1 MKVGIISINLHTRR
15 LNYGAVLHTWMFQQ
29 LMDRRDDVQGC
40 EIIDYLPDGRDQGS
54 PWTYFIRKK
63 KGNPV
68 KLLGALLITPGFV
81 LRHRRFQAFF
91 SENMRVSANSYTR
104 QQLDGQRL
112 PYDALVFESDV
123 IWSPGYFNGH
133 FDPVFFGAP
142 AGMRPI
148 PKIAYSASMGEA
160 KLTDA
165 QREEFRG
172 LLKLPEYISMRER
185 YASEIVRTLTEKPVA
200 DVLDPVLLADPADF
214 DPITAPPPVRGRYL
228 LAYYTVN
235 PAPYMLRCVDD
246 YAKAHGLKVVEVSV
260 FTHHKLRHR
269 TFTAAGI
276 GQFLA
281 LVRNAE
287 AVFSNSLH
295 GTCLSLLYHREFY
308 AMEHGN
314 GGRKYRDVCEKF
326 GLSDRYI
333 AKDAFKPAA
342 PIDWDRVDAL
352 REKYRE
358 ESLAWLDGA
367 IRQIGHDGI
376 RGDRNGGAG
385 ATATNGADNAI

>member
-1 MKVGIISINLHTRR
+1 LNVGIISINLHTRR
-15 LNYGAVLHTWMFQQ
+15 LNYGAVLHTWAFQQ
-29 LMDRRDDVQGC
+29 LMLRRGDVDGC
-40 EIIDYLPDGRDQGS
+40 EVIDYLPDGRDQGS

-81 LRHRRFQAFF
+81 RRYRRFQDFF
-91 SENMRVSANSYTR
+91 SRNMRVSKESYTR
-104 QQLDGQRL
+104 RQLEDRRL
-112 PYDALVFESDV
+112 PYDVLVFESDV

-165 QREEFRG
+165 QREEFRE

-185 YASEIVRTLTEKPVA
+185 YASQIVHTLTDKPVM
-200 DVLDPVLLADPADF
+200 DVVDPVLLADPADF
-214 DPITAPPPVRGRYL
+214 DPITAPSPVQGRYL

-235 PAPYMLRCVDD
+235 PEAWMLQRVDA
-246 YAKAHGLKVVEVSV
+246 YAKTHKLRVVEVSI
-260 FTHHKLRHR
+260 FTHHKLRHK

-276 GQFLA
+276 GQFLS
-281 LVRNAE
+281 LIRNAE

-308 AMEHGN
+308 AMEHVN
-314 GGRKYRDVCEKF
+314 GGRKYRDLCEKF
-326 GLSDRYI
+326 GLSDRYLRED
-333 AKDAFKPAA
+333 DAVPVAS
-342 PIDWDRVDAL
+342 IDWAKVDGL
-352 REKYRE
+352 RTKYRD
-358 ESLAWLDGA
+358 ESLAWLDEA
-367 IRQIGHDGI
+367 MKEIDG
-376 RGDRNGGAG
+376 
-385 ATATNGADNAI
+385 

>member
-1 MKVGIISINLHTRR
+1 LKAGIVSINLHTGR
-15 LNYGAVLHTWMFQQ
+15 LNYGAVLHSWMFQR
-29 LMDRRDDVQGC
+29 LMTRRGDLERC
-40 EIIDYLPDGRDQGS
+40 EIVDYLPDAKRQFN
-54 PWTYFIRKK
+54 PWTHFIRQKR
-63 KGNPV
+63 GNPA
-68 KLLGALLITPGFV
+68 KLLGAMLITPGFV
-81 LRHRRFQAFF
+81 LRHRRFQRFF
-91 SENMRVSANSYTR
+91 REQLQVSDHCYSR
-104 QQLDGQRL
+104 QELESACL
-112 PYDALVFESDV
+112 PYDLIFFESDV
-123 IWSPGYFNGH
+123 IWSPNYFKGH

-165 QREEFRG
+165 QREEFRE

-185 YASEIVRTLTEKPVA
+185 YASAIVRTLTDKPVA
-200 DVLDPVLLADPADF
+200 DVVDPVLLAEPEDF

-235 PAPYMLRCVDD
+235 PDPYMLRCVDD
-246 YAKAHGLKVVEVSV
+246 YARAHGLKVVEVSI
-260 FTHHKLRHR
+260 FTHHKLKHR

-295 GTCLSLLYHREFY
+295 GTCLSILYHREFY
-308 AMEHGN
+308 AMEHGK

-326 GLSDRYI
+326 GLADRYI
-333 AKDAFKPAA
+333 PKDAFKPAA
-342 PIDWDRVDAL
+342 PINWDRVDAL
-352 REKYRE
+352 REQYRRD
-358 ESLAWLDGA
+358 SLAWLDRA
-367 IRQIGHDGI
+367 IREIGDKF
-376 RGDRNGGAG
+376 
-385 ATATNGADNAI
+385 

>member
-15 LNYGAVLHTWMFQQ
+15 LNYGAVLHTWAFQQ
-29 LMDRRDDVQGC
+29 LMLRRGDEDGC
-40 EIIDYLPDGRDQGS
+40 EVIDYLPDGRAEGN

-63 KGNPV
+63 RGNPV

-81 LRHRRFQAFF
+81 RRYRRFQDFF
-91 SENMRVSANSYTR
+91 SRNMCVSKESYTR
-104 QQLDGQRL
+104 QQLDGARL
-112 PYDALVFESDV
+112 PYDVLVFESDV

-165 QREEFRG
+165 QREEFRE

-185 YASEIVRTLTEKPVA
+185 YASQIVRTLTDKPVM
-200 DVLDPVLLADPADF
+200 DVVDPVLLADPADF
-214 DPITAPPPVRGRYL
+214 DPITGPRPVMGKYL

-235 PAPYMLRCVDD
+235 PEAWMLKLVDA

-260 FTHHKLRHR
+260 FTHHKLKHR
-269 TFTAAGI
+269 TYTAAGI
-276 GQFLA
+276 EQFMA
-281 LVRNAE
+281 LIRGAE

-308 AMEHGN
+308 AMEHSN
-314 GGRKYRDVCEKF
+314 GGRKYRDLCEKF

-333 AKDAFKPAA
+333 RKDDPLSAA
-342 PIDWDRVDAL
+342 PIDWARVDGL
-352 REKYRE
+352 RTKYRD
-358 ESLAWLDGA
+358 ESLAWLDEA
-367 IRQIGHDGI
+367 MKEIGG
-376 RGDRNGGAG
+376 
-385 ATATNGADNAI
+385 